1 MRGGRDLHRYEENAI
16 PRSVFNQGV
25 HTQKTEAFENR
36 FKHSLQ
42 SKADPY
48 HAFTLPLTNIHPRP
62 RGDSEHIS
70 FLAGVRIIKP
80 DKSPHKYSGY
90 QVVRLATELIPAYSA
105 LLGNYKIIFSIIC
118 NA

>member
-1 MRGGRDLHRYEENAI
+1 MRGGRDLYDYEENAI
-16 PRSVFNQGV
+16 PRSVFNQDV
-25 HTQKTEAFENR
+25 NRQKAEVFENR

-42 SKADPY
+42 SKAEPY
-48 HAFTLPLTNIHPRP
+48 HAFTLPLTNVHPRP

-105 LLGNYKIIFSIIC
+105 LLGKY
-118 NA
+118 